1 MQTEN
6 ESPHKMYWP
15 FEHKVY
21 YEGDTDENN
30 RNKYESQS
38 YNDDLVKNLDK

>member
-21 YEGDTDENN
+21 YEGDTGKNN
-30 RNKYESQS
+30 RNTDDSQS
-38 YNDDLVKNLDK
+38 VNNYLVRKLDK